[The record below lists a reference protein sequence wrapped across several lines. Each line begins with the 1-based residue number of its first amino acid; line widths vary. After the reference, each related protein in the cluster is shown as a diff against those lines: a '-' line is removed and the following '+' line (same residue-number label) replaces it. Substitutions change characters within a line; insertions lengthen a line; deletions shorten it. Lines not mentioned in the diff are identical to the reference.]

1 MLIAYHRQRWSRA
14 ATTWFRFEGSDYA
27 GTRWSRLAILASLA
41 LTLAACKTGKDVRIT
56 SEAPPAVQTGS
67 RSEPIFYNGKTYHLD
82 FSSVGGGAFD
92 MAVSGMGPKQ
102 RQDAVAVATSSLG
115 YFACPEGQR
124 GRLQNEPA
132 YAETKWR
139 MQARCG

>member
-1 MLIAYHRQRWSRA
+1 MNQLLPHFAVLTA
-14 ATTWFRFEGSDYA
+14 M
-27 GTRWSRLAILASLA
+27 A
-41 LTLAACKTGKDVRIT
+41 LTLSACKTGNEVRIT
-56 SEAPPAVQTGS
+56 SGGPPTVQTGS

-82 FSSVGGGAFD
+82 FSSGGSGLFD

-102 RQDAVAVATSSLG
+102 KKDAVAVATSSLG

-132 YAETKWR
+132 YADAKWR
-139 MQARCG
+139 MQAKCG

>member
-1 MLIAYHRQRWSRA
+1 MDLTIAIISYN
-14 ATTWFRFEGSDYA
+14 
-27 GTRWSRLAILASLA
+27 TRDLL
-41 LTLAACKTGKDVRIT
+41 LTCLKSIQDMTKDV
-56 SEAPPAVQTGS
+56 AGS

-82 FSSVGGGAFD
+82 FSSMGGGTFD

-124 GRLQNEPA
+124 GKLQNEPA
-132 YAETKWR
+132 YADTKWR